1 METIKKVLHLVLFG
15 SFLLLTACVSEE
27 GPFITDTGTF
37 DVSFA
42 ADIQPIFNNNCIICH
57 NETHESGLDLQEGRS
72 YNLLVNVT
80 TFSYAPN
87 VRIMPLSLEN
97 SVLWHKIK
105 GDEVFGG
112 RMPAIGDA
120 LSNFEIEKIESW
132 IELGALNN

>member
-1 METIKKVLHLVLFG
+1 MEINKKIVKAVFVG
-15 SFLLLTACVSEE
+15 SFLFLTACDNEE
-27 GPFITDTGTF
+27 GPFITEIGTI
-37 DVSFA
+37 DVSFSE
-42 ADIQPIFNNNCIICH
+42 DIQPIFNNNCIICH
-57 NETHESGLDLQEGRS
+57 NEFHEAGLDLQEGRS

-80 TFSYAPN
+80 AFSYAPN
-87 VRIMPLSLEN
+87 VRIAPFSLEN

-105 GDEVFGG
+105 GDDVFGG